1 MKNPFKSSSK
11 IDIKF
16 LIPILVAIIVLFSSA
31 IIYYNYEERT
41 IKNEKYAELRAI
53 AQLKKDQLVK
63 WRAERLSEAAFF
75 PAQKQF
81 IEFTKAIIKNPEE
94 DYSKD
99 YFNRILHQLKNNHNY
114 QNIFITGSDGKI
126 FFTLDTSFVSVDSAA
141 IHVFKKS
148 YDQKKILIN
157 DFYYCNT
164 HNEIHL
170 DFVSPIL
177 DESQNSLALLV
188 FRIDPKDYLFPL
200 IDAWPLPSST
210 GESILLRVEDQN
222 VIYLSPLL
230 KKNDKL
236 TFKNSLSET
245 DFIAV
250 KGALG
255 KTGIVEGK
263 AYNGKEYLADIS
275 LIDKSPWFLVSQIE
289 LGEVYSELRFRAI
302 AIAIV
307 VLLSL
312 IAFTSGIM
320 LLYKYKQSS
329 LYKKMFIKEK
339 ELSEAKEEFKTAL
352 YSIGDGVITTD
363 TNGYVTHMNFVAEK
377 LTGYTESESKGKKI
391 EDIFKIIAEDSRNKI
406 ENPVKKILNE
416 GAAVSPA
423 NHSVLISKNKSDIP
437 ISISGYPIKDNKGSV
452 IGVVLVFRD
461 QTSERSARKKLKE
474 SEEQFRLISDLTTD
488 YLFSTRRD
496 ENGDQK
502 MYWVAGAFE
511 KITGYTVEE
520 YNSIGGWR
528 ATLVKEDLEKDLEDF
543 HKLERNE
550 KVVSEIRNYHKDG
563 RIIWV
568 RSYAH
573 TIWDDKEKKLIG
585 IIGAVQ
591 DITDRKLAEA
601 KLRASE
607 EKFHKAFYTDRK
619 S

>member
-126 FFTLDTSFVSVDSAA
+126 YFTLDTSFVNVDSAA

-188 FRIDPKDYLFPL
+188 FRIDPKDYLFPV

-289 LGEVYSELRFRAI
+289 LSEVYSELRFRAI

-363 TNGYVTHMNFVAEK
+363 TNGYVKHMNFVAEK

-406 ENPVKKILNE
+406 ESPIQKIINE
-416 GAAVSPA
+416 GAAVIPA
-423 NHSVLISKNKSDIP
+423 NHSVLISKNKSEIP
-437 ISISGYPIKDNKGSV
+437 ISISGSPIKDNKGSV
-452 IGVVLVFRD
+452 IGIVLVFRD

-488 YLFSTRRD
+488 YLFS
-496 ENGDQK
+496 
-502 MYWVAGAFE
+502 
-511 KITGYTVEE
+511 
-520 YNSIGGWR
+520 
-528 ATLVKEDLEKDLEDF
+528 
-543 HKLERNE
+543 
-550 KVVSEIRNYHKDG
+550 
-563 RIIWV
+563 
-568 RSYAH
+568 
-573 TIWDDKEKKLIG
+573 
-585 IIGAVQ
+585 
-591 DITDRKLAEA
+591 
-601 KLRASE
+601 
-607 EKFHKAFYTDRK
+607 
-619 S
+619 

>member
-114 QNIFITGSDGKI
+114 QNI
-126 FFTLDTSFVSVDSAA
+126 
-141 IHVFKKS
+141 
-148 YDQKKILIN
+148 LIN

-188 FRIDPKDYLFPL
+188 FRIDPKDYLFPV

-363 TNGYVTHMNFVAEK
+363 TNGYVKHMNFVAEK

-406 ENPVKKILNE
+406 ENPVQKILNE
-416 GAAVSPA
+416 GAAIIPA
-423 NHSVLISKNKSDIP
+423 NHSVLISKNKSEIP
-437 ISISGYPIKDNKGSV
+437 ISISGSPIKDNKS
-452 IGVVLVFRD
+452 
-461 QTSERSARKKLKE
+461 
-474 SEEQFRLISDLTTD
+474 
-488 YLFSTRRD
+488 
-496 ENGDQK
+496 
-502 MYWVAGAFE
+502 
-511 KITGYTVEE
+511 
-520 YNSIGGWR
+520 
-528 ATLVKEDLEKDLEDF
+528 
-543 HKLERNE
+543 
-550 KVVSEIRNYHKDG
+550 
-563 RIIWV
+563 
-568 RSYAH
+568 
-573 TIWDDKEKKLIG
+573 
-585 IIGAVQ
+585 
-591 DITDRKLAEA
+591 
-601 KLRASE
+601 
-607 EKFHKAFYTDRK
+607 
-619 S
+619 